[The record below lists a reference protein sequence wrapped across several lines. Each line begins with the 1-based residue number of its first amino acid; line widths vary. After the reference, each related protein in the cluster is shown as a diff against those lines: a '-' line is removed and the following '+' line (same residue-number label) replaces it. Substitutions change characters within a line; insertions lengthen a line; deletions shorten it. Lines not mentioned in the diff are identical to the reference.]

1 MQLLTFSS
9 ENQLDKKYV
18 KFECEDCDEEL
29 MYEGLVKK
37 LSDDDDDESQTEVNI
52 ITISDI
58 RPSPRLKKI

>member
-1 MQLLTFSS
+1 
-9 ENQLDKKYV
+9 
-18 KFECEDCDEEL
+18 